1 MPAPLVALAAPY
13 LLELAKNGLG
23 MLAGAI
29 QAKGKEVVEEKLG
42 VKIPEDPAKW
52 SPELLQQLQV
62 RQMEHEEFLVD
73 AKLEEKRLEIQAYE
87 AESKDRDS
95 AREREARVNESAN
108 ASWLTKNLTSIL
120 ALVVV
125 VGGGLIISFSNDN
138 DVKYGV
144 FTLMG
149 MTLSYYFGT
158 SMGSTKAQ
166 QLLRDQLSV
175 KK

>member
-1 MPAPLVALAAPY
+1 MVPIEALAAPY
-13 LLELAKNGLG
+13 LIELAKNGLG

-29 QAKGKEVVEEKLG
+29 QAKGKEVIEEKLG

-62 RQMEHEEFLVD
+62 RQMEHEEFLIN
-73 AKLEEKRLEIQAYE
+73 ASLEERRLELKAFE
-87 AESKDRDS
+87 AEVADRDS

-120 ALVVV
+120 ALIVVL
-125 VGGGLIISFSNDN
+125 GGGLIISFSNDN

-158 SMGSTKAQ
+158 SMGSTKAN
-166 QLLRDQLSV
+166 QLLRDQLAG

>member
-1 MPAPLVALAAPY
+1 MIPLLLAPL
-13 LLELAKNGLG
+13 LAKLAEEGLSTLG
-23 MLAGAI
+23 NAI
-29 QAKGKEVVEEKLG
+29 LAKGKEVVEDKLG
-42 VKIPEDPAKW
+42 VKIPDDPAKLT
-52 SPELLQQLQV
+52 PELLQQLQI
-62 RQMEHEEFLVD
+62 RQMEHEEFLLANALDQKKVELEAFKAEVD
-73 AKLEEKRLEIQAYE
+73 
-87 AESKDRDS
+87 DRSS
-95 AREREARVNESAN
+95 ARDREAKVNESEH

-120 ALVVV
+120 ALIVVL
-125 VGGGLIISFSNDN
+125 GGGLIISFSNDN

-166 QLLRDQLSV
+166 QLMRDQLS

>member
-1 MPAPLVALAAPY
+1 MAIPALLIGLVTKLA
-13 LLELAKNGLG
+13 EEGLSTVG
-23 MLAGAI
+23 NAI
-29 QAKGKEVVEEKLG
+29 LAKGKDVVEDKLG
-42 VKIPEDPAKW
+42 VKIPDDPAQLT
-52 SPELLQQLQV
+52 PELTAQL
-62 RQMEHEEFLVD
+62 RIKAMEHEEFLVTSQLD
-73 AKLEEKRLEIQAYE
+73 DRRIDLRTFELETA
-87 AESKDRDS
+87 DRAS
-95 AREREARVNESAN
+95 ARKRESDVNQSAN

-120 ALVVV
+120 ALIVV
-125 VGGGLIISFSNDN
+125 VGGGLIICFSNDN

-166 QLLRDQLSV
+166 QLMRDQLAN